1 MGLPQVSSIENS
13 EEVSGSLNTCVYNA
27 SQFGGVSTCDLDRI
41 HVGAVSQTRG
51 DLIYSSLG
59 DFRWKASLERV
70 WTISPIFTVSKICD
84 DEVVDS
90 TPKSRR
96 NIQAHISRIV
106 GFEYEKDALSDELDG
121 VSVNHVHAASAS
133 VILNDTEANGSL
145 VRKRMLS
152 PLNRMLLSEQFR
164 GDFLDIGSRKFYR
177 SSQVKDEICG
187 IPSVQDNK
195 KANIGSKNHFTA
207 PIWSVSNRTDR
218 NDMLYNHSRSAS
230 IYFTDGPILEDKELH
245 PLTCVPS
252 SRFDPLIEASEGRS
266 CSEPTSKEL
275 ILLPLSRSPLGPKF
289 SDRTRSAGSGR
300 NILKETEILG
310 NVSYSAEENRCD
322 IIFPCEEDEFQ
333 MARTSCEDVD
343 CLHKDVQSSSP
354 ENNTGISWPF
364 CINSRTT
371 INCMKMERSL
381 RGCPV
386 RRSLVGSFEESLLS
400 GRLSSGKLSQAI
412 DGFLAVLSITGGNFS
427 PKSQKLPFAVTSVDG
442 DSYLL
447 YYASIY
453 LAGNSQSN
461 NCKGENLKSALGSGD
476 SQIGKNRLRI
486 PMKGRVQLVLSNPEK
501 TPLHTYFCNYD
512 LSDMPAGTKTFLR
525 QKVSLA
531 SSGLNSINGRGEQ
544 KSIDMKDEDKV
555 DAFHE
560 TGRKHEH
567 SCSKVNRNATTVGA
581 FRYALHLRFLCPFPK
596 KNSRSVRR
604 SDPLPAKESRI
615 DNAGERRFYLYN
627 DLKVVF
633 PQRHSDA
640 EEGKLMVE
648 YHFPEDPK
656 YFDISS

>member
-13 EEVSGSLNTCVYNA
+13 EEVSGSLQA

-51 DLIYSSLG
+51 DLLYSSLG
-59 DFRWKASLERV
+59 DFRRKASLE
-70 WTISPIFTVSKICD
+70 VSKFPDDTLKKESLDDKPNFHVSNICV

-96 NIQAHISRIV
+96 NIQAPISRIV
-106 GFEYEKDALSDELDG
+106 GFGYEKDALSDELDG

-133 VILNDTEANGSL
+133 AILNDTENNGSL

-152 PLNRMLLSEQFR
+152 PLNRVLLSEQFR
-164 GDFLDIGSRKFYR
+164 GDFLDIGSRKFYH
-177 SSQVKDEICG
+177 SSQAKDEICG

-207 PIWSVSNRTDR
+207 PICSVSNCSER

-230 IYFTDGPILEDKELH
+230 IFFTDGPILEDKDQH
-245 PLTCVPS
+245 PFTCVPS
-252 SRFDPLIEASEGRS
+252 SRFDALIEAREGRS
-266 CSEPTSKEL
+266 RSEPTSKEI

-289 SDRTRSAGSGR
+289 SNRTRSVGSGR
-300 NILKETEILG
+300 NIRKETEILG
-310 NVSYSAEENRCD
+310 NVSYSAEENCSG

-333 MARTSCEDVD
+333 TASTSYEDVD
-343 CLHKDVQSSSP
+343 YLHKDVQSSSP
-354 ENNTGISWPF
+354 ENKTGISWPF
-364 CINSRTT
+364 CINSRTA
-371 INCMKMERSL
+371 INCMKLDRSL

-427 PKSQKLPFAVTSVDG
+427 PKSQKLPFA
-442 DSYLL
+442 
-447 YYASIY
+447 
-453 LAGNSQSN
+453 
-461 NCKGENLKSALGSGD
+461 GENLKRALGSGD
-476 SQIGKNRLRI
+476 SQIGKSRLRI

-555 DAFHE
+555 SLVPEKSHIEQPDNGRQLCSLSVIQDA
-560 TGRKHEH
+560 
-567 SCSKVNRNATTVGA
+567 
-581 FRYALHLRFLCPFPK
+581 
-596 KNSRSVRR
+596 
-604 SDPLPAKESRI
+604 D
-615 DNAGERRFYLYN
+615 
-627 DLKVVF
+627 
-633 PQRHSDA
+633 
-640 EEGKLMVE
+640 EGKLMVE